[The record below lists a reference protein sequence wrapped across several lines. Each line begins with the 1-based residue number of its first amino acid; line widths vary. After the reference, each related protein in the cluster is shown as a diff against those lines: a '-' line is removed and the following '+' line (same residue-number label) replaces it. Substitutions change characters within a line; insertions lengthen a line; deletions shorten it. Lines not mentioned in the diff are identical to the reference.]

1 MYEHVNSK
9 CKCFLFGLLGF
20 FVYDVNE
27 VYAMANYLYLD
38 VYEQLKGKILAG
50 NYKVG
55 DMLPNEKDLSA
66 LYEVSRQ
73 TIRAALQVLF
83 NEGFILRIKGKGTFI
98 KSKAQYQL
106 SNMASFSEI
115 IGNQRGVPNSIIY
128 ESKMMNVATD
138 INQKIGLPAGASCYY
153 IERVRRDGDVNLCL
167 EYTYINPKYV
177 PGLID
182 MITPRTSLFELYEKQ
197 FNLTLSYGDYEL
209 EAINSD
215 AKVSRKLG
223 ITENSSI
230 LLMHANI
237 HLSNG
242 EPLYYVIAYYVA
254 DKYVFKTSLRR

>member
-1 MYEHVNSK
+1 MYEHVKKK
-9 CKCFLFGLLGF
+9 CKCFLLGVLGF
-20 FVYDVNE
+20 FVYDDSE
-27 VYAMANYLYLD
+27 VFGMANYLYLD
-38 VYEQLKGKILAG
+38 VYKQLKAQITAG
-50 NYKVG
+50 EYKVG
-55 DMLPNEKDLSA
+55 EMLPNEKDLSA

-83 NEGFILRIKGKGTFI
+83 NEGFILRIKGKGTFV
-98 KSKAQYQL
+98 KAKALYQL

-115 IGNQRGVPNSIIY
+115 IGNQKGVPNSIIY
-128 ESKMMNVATD
+128 ESKEMKVAPD
-138 INQKIGLPAGASCYY
+138 INQKIGLPAGANCYY
-153 IERVRRDGDVNLCL
+153 IERVRRNGDDNLCL
-167 EYTYINPKYV
+167 EFTYINPKKV

-182 MITPRTSLFELYEKQ
+182 LITPRTSLFELYEKQ

-215 AKVSRKLG
+215 ANTSRKLG
-223 ITENSSI
+223 IDENSSI

-237 HLSNG
+237 YLSNG